1 MAYKPSEA
9 RYDLGGSVK
18 YLVYQTPQRL
28 ANGRLQM
35 RTRVKRVYFP
45 GDARNITVGKPGS
58 YHNLRGRKVFG
69 VPVTYRYVLAPA
81 TAHRGKTIVGL
92 PKRWAH
98 RTKIVPLPRQ
108 ANSRSL
114 GKDDP
119 QHRPIEHSG
128 AVVATVL
135 DSGPGPRS

>member
-9 RYDLGGSVK
+9 RYDLGGIVR

-45 GDARNITVGKPGS
+45 GDARDITVGKPGW

-81 TAHRGKTIVGL
+81 TARRGKKIVRL
-92 PKRWAH
+92 PKRSAH
-98 RTKIVPLPRQ
+98 RTKIVPLPKSVKGVRLTTRPPKGPLQ
-108 ANSRSL
+108 A
-114 GKDDP
+114 
-119 QHRPIEHSG
+119 
-128 AVVATVL
+128 VA
-135 DSGPGPRS
+135 

>member
-28 ANGRLQM
+28 ANGRVQM

-58 YHNLRGRKVFG
+58 YHNLRGRNVFG

-81 TAHRGKTIVGL
+81 TARRGKTIVRL
-92 PKRWAH
+92 PKRSAH
-98 RTKIVPLPRQ
+98 RTKIVPLPKPVKGLRLTSRPPKGPLQ
-108 ANSRSL
+108 A
-114 GKDDP
+114 
-119 QHRPIEHSG
+119 
-128 AVVATVL
+128 VA
-135 DSGPGPRS
+135 

>member
-28 ANGRLQM
+28 ANGRVQM

-45 GDARNITVGKPGS
+45 GDATNITVGKPGS
-58 YHNLRGRKVFG
+58 YRNLRGRMVFG

-81 TAHRGKTIVGL
+81 SAHCGKTIVRL
-92 PKRWAH
+92 PRRSAH
-98 RTKIVPLPRQ
+98 RTKIVPLPKPVKGLRLTDRPPKGPLQ
-108 ANSRSL
+108 A
-114 GKDDP
+114 
-119 QHRPIEHSG
+119 
-128 AVVATVL
+128 VA
-135 DSGPGPRS
+135 